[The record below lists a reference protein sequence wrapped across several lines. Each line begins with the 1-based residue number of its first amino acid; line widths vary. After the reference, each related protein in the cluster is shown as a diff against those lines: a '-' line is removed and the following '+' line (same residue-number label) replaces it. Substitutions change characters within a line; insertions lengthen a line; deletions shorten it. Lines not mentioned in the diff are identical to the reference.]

1 MHDKHTFFIAS
12 DPVDHEDFFCLLIE
26 HINFDQVSKLENKN
40 ISCKFIFNMSF
51 ETFAFFL

>member
-40 ISCKFIFNMSF
+40 KSCIFIFNMSF